1 MKKTLLTILLTGLAG
16 VSLQATQ
23 FWYDTIT
30 NYPGGC
36 ISTNSGGAWYPHLPG
51 SLTANDALVVTN
63 SYTTGAAVNGKRLR
77 VNGLNTEYVMR
88 LFDQVNTNP
97 VSSGVIYASFIAN
110 ANFVPAAGAGTYFA
124 AFNDLGTPPSAT
136 NGFNFRG
143 RVFEIG
149 NTNTYPFTN
158 TVAGTY
164 RFGVANGAGDPAQ
177 GGSASIH
184 YVPIDLIKNV
194 DYQVVLKYDIDNGVA
209 YLWVNPAAETDTA
222 NMAPPTTDLAG
233 ATSLAGL
240 LFRQRT
246 GGGTV
251 DVRDVVVGDTFA
263 DVVTNTTGN
272 PGPVLIATNVFNLT
286 NYSGNPA
293 LMEVFAT
300 SFGGGPLTYQWYQ
313 ISGGLTNAVP
323 GAKAQTYFIPS
334 LSGSDQGAYFC
345 AVSNSMFGA
354 WSKTNFVSV
363 NTTATPPTFTV
374 QPKSTSSSVGSTLT
388 LTASAF
394 GTGPLTYQWKFGGNA
409 ISDGS
414 NPFGFPN
421 DNCVIS
427 GSQTPTLTI
436 AGVSTNETGNYSITV
451 TGGANNTTS
460 TNALVTVNPPRAVSI
475 AFLRSLEST
484 TTWQPTD
491 TSSTFSVTGVV
502 TTATNLTSGNTSSY
516 YLQDST
522 AGINL
527 FITGDSS
534 FRPALGDLVAASGT
548 LNIFNNSL
556 ELQCV
561 FGNPYQTYSIV
572 SHNNPLPAPTVFSPN
587 LTNNAGLMETN
598 LEGRFVM
605 MTNVYFPSSG
615 ATPFP
620 AGNVVVTNQ
629 GGAPFIIFISS
640 QIPEIIGPPM
650 PVFAYSVLGVLSQFK
665 SGAYSSAGYELNLT
679 SLADIITNQPPAVT
693 AKATLSGNNVVLA
706 WEAVPYNYSYSV
718 LSSGNVSGPYL
729 PVAVG
734 LTFTNTAGLFS
745 MPASGTAQFYKIST
759 P

>member
-1 MKKTLLTILLTGLAG
+1 MKKTLLTMLLTGLA
-16 VSLQATQ
+16 VVNLQATQ

-30 NYPGGC
+30 NYAGGG
-36 ISTNSGGAWYPHLPG
+36 IVTNSSGNWYPHLPG
-51 SLTANDALVVTN
+51 NLTVNDAVIVTN
-63 SYTTGAAVNGKRLR
+63 TYTSGAAVNGKRLR
-77 VNGLNTEYVMR
+77 VNGLNTQYVMS
-88 LFDQVNTNP
+88 LFDRLNTNP
-97 VSSGVIYASFIAN
+97 VVSGSVYASFIAN

-124 AFNDLGTPPSAT
+124 AFNDLGTPASAT

-149 NTNTYPFTN
+149 NTNTYPFTS

-164 RFGVANGAGDPAQ
+164 RFGVANAAGDPAQ

-194 DYQVVLKYDIDNGVA
+194 DYQVVLKYDIDNGVG
-209 YLWVNPAAETDTA
+209 YLWVNPASEADTA

-233 ATSLAGL
+233 ATTLGGL

-251 DVRDVVVGDTFA
+251 DIRDVVVGDTFA
-263 DVVTNTTGN
+263 DVMTNST
-272 PGPVLIATNVFNLT
+272 PGPVLIATNIFNLT
-286 NYSGNPA
+286 NYAGNPA

-300 SFGGGPLTYQWYQ
+300 SFGSGPLTYQWYQ
-313 ISGGLTNAVP
+313 ISGGATNPVT
-323 GAKAQTYFIPS
+323 GANSQVYLIPS
-334 LSGSDQGAYFC
+334 LSGSDQGSYFC
-345 AVSNSMFGA
+345 AVSNSVSGA
-354 WSKTNFVSV
+354 WSRTNFVSV

-374 QPKSTSSSVGSTLT
+374 QPKSTTASVGGTLT

-394 GTGPLTYQWKFGGNA
+394 GTGPLTYAWKFNGNP

-414 NPFGFPN
+414 NPFAFAN
-421 DNCVIS
+421 DTCVVA

-436 AGVSTNETGNYSITV
+436 SSVSTNETGNYSITV
-451 TGGANNTTS
+451 TGPSTGASS
-460 TNALVTVNPPRAVSI
+460 TNALVTINPPRPVNI
-475 AFLRSLEST
+475 AFLRSLLST

-491 TSSTFSVTGVV
+491 TGSTFSITGIV

-534 FRPALGDLVAASGT
+534 FRPAQGDLVAAAGT
-548 LNIFNNSL
+548 LASFNNTL

-561 FGNPYQTYSIV
+561 FGNPYQTYSVV
-572 SHNNPLPAPTVFSPN
+572 SHNNPLPAPTVFSPT

-598 LEGRFVM
+598 LEGKFVM
-605 MTNVYFPSSG
+605 MTNVFFPSTGS
-615 ATPFP
+615 TPLP
-620 AGNVVVTNQ
+620 AGNVIVTNQ
-629 GGAPFIIFISS
+629 SGVPFIVFVSS
-640 QIPEIIGPPM
+640 QIPGLIGQPM
-650 PVFAYSVLGVLSQFK
+650 PTFAYSVLGVLSQFK
-665 SGAYSSAGYELNLT
+665 SGSYSSAGYELNLT
-679 SLADIITNQPPAVT
+679 RWEDVITAAPPAVT
-693 AKATLSGNNVVLA
+693 ATATLSGNNVVLS
-706 WEAVPYNYSYSV
+706 WVAVPYSYSYSV
-718 LSSGNVSGPYL
+718 LAASDINGPYL
-729 PVAVG
+729 PVGVG
-734 LTFTNTAGLFS
+734 LTFTGADGTFNTPKTGS
-745 MPASGTAQFYKIST
+745 AQFFKIVS